1 MTIRDL
7 LTHTA
12 GITYPWM
19 EYGPVEELYRRHV
32 SHLSD
37 QPLADLV
44 QQLTAMPLAFQPGSR
59 FRYGLCHDVAARLIE
74 VISGMP
80 LDRFLQERIFGPLEM
95 VDTGFFVPPAEQH
108 RLAAMIGA
116 RDPADVTASRSL
128 KLAAAAGSTGSP
140 TQKPTWSIAPTAR
153 SAAATGWCRPPPTTC
168 ASAPCCSI
176 AGRSTARASSAGR
189 PWNS

>member
-1 MTIRDL
+1 M

-12 GITYPWM
+12 GLTYPWM

-59 FRYGLCHDVAARLIE
+59 FRSGLCHDVVARLIE

-80 LDRFLQERIFGPLEM
+80 LDRFLQERIFGPWGWWTPGSSCHPRSST
-95 VDTGFFVPPAEQH
+95 VSPP
-108 RLAAMIGA
+108 
-116 RDPADVTASRSL
+116 
-128 KLAAAAGSTGSP
+128 
-140 TQKPTWSIAPTAR
+140 
-153 SAAATGWCRPPPTTC
+153 
-168 ASAPCCSI
+168 
-176 AGRSTARASSAGR
+176 
-189 PWNS
+189 